1 MTGHGIHRWLA
12 PVAFVLTLAVAGIAA
27 AQTPYAIS
35 VGDRLSIFLPGAVA
49 SEERLVDA
57 DGAVALDGIG
67 RVSVA
72 GRSFAEVEQ
81 AIAAAAEETGALVA
95 PTITVGILE
104 YAPVMV
110 FGAVRTPGEVTFR
123 PGLTAVDAVGLASG
137 ISFVGLD
144 PNTVALQRLGLEAD
158 LRTAGDRLIRLQN
171 QRGELE
177 KRLELDAALRA
188 TVAELMPEGEAA
200 DGTGPEARAEI
211 AAAAA
216 AMGNGRAATE
226 IETAAALLDLWQE
239 AIKEN
244 ERQVELLQQRM
255 AAQERIRDLN
265 EEELARNTELVD
277 RGILAPNTLPEF
289 ARQLTASEATLL
301 EVESAL
307 SLIRNRIVDLEEER
321 SRFLGAQRS
330 QLLTEFA
337 RINEEIAAVIAQ
349 RRALRF
355 RLTAV
360 AG

>member
-1 MTGHGIHRWLA
+1 
-12 PVAFVLTLAVAGIAA
+12 
-27 AQTPYAIS
+27 
-35 VGDRLSIFLPGAVA
+35 
-49 SEERLVDA
+49 
-57 DGAVALDGIG
+57 
-67 RVSVA
+67 
-72 GRSFAEVEQ
+72 
-81 AIAAAAEETGALVA
+81 
-95 PTITVGILE
+95 
-104 YAPVMV
+104 
-110 FGAVRTPGEVTFR
+110 
-123 PGLTAVDAVGLASG
+123 
-137 ISFVGLD
+137 
-144 PNTVALQRLGLEAD
+144 
-158 LRTAGDRLIRLQN
+158 
-171 QRGELE
+171 
-177 KRLELDAALRA
+177 
-188 TVAELMPEGEAA
+188 AELMPEGEVA
-200 DGTGPEARAEI
+200 DGTGPEARAKI

-216 AMGNGRAATE
+216 ALGNGSAATE

-265 EEELARNTELVD
+265 AEELARNTELVD

-337 RINEEIAAVIAQ
+337 RVNEEIAAVIAQ

-360 AG
+360 AGFITDDDAVDVVFELRRDGEARVVDPDTPLRPNDVVRIKLSTLTD